1 MKKSEVP
8 LLKLHGSHVY
18 RFRRIH
24 SCDQHTQP
32 PLNDNSGNELASV
45 LLSLKATDLMR
56 LIFRGNQ
63 AGTCVTV

>member
-18 RFRRIH
+18 RFRR
-24 SCDQHTQP
+24 DQHTQP

>member
-1 MKKSEVP
+1 MCNSLV
-8 LLKLHGSHVY
+8 H
-18 RFRRIH
+18 
-24 SCDQHTQP
+24 
-32 PLNDNSGNELASV
+32 DNSGNELASV